1 MQSFEREVADEDHVW
16 CLRGSEEAERVLG
29 ALEVVVTALFL
40 DAEAVGKRTFSWI
53 SI

>member
-1 MQSFEREVADEDHVW
+1 MDSFEREVADEDHVW
-16 CLRGSEEAERVLG
+16 CLQGSEEAERVLG

-40 DAEAVGKRTFSWI
+40 DAEAVREEDLSWI